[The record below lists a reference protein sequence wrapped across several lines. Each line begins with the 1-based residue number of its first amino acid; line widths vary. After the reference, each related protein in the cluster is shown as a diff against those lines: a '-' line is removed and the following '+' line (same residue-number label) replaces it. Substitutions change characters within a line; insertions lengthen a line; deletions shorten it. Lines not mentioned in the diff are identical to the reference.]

1 MRTAFTLAAFAAG
14 ALAVPY
20 KRDVITNYD
29 VVYVTDVVTV
39 TAGQATPTPQVFSH
53 FHHAHAHPH
62 STTVIEQVSTEAEST
77 YQAPPPSS
85 TPSTSSTPVAEPV
98 TTQQPTSTY
107 VAPTTSS
114 SAAQVYTS
122 TSAAAAAPT
131 SYQDICVYHHNLHRS
146 NHSAPDVAWSDDLAS
161 SAQQIAESC
170 VYAHNTYVSL
180 FQYKFGQTL
189 TLV

>member
-1 MRTAFTLAAFAAG
+1 MRTAFTIAAFAAG

-39 TAGQATPTPQVFSH
+39 TAGAIPTTAFSQIH
-53 FHHAHAHPH
+53 YGHHHSH
-62 STTVIEQVSTEAEST
+62 STTVIEQVSTEAKST
-77 YQAPPPSS
+77 YQAPPPPPSS
-85 TPSTSSTPVAEPV
+85 TPSTSSTPSPSSTPVAEPA

-107 VAPTTSS
+107 VAPTTSAAPTTS
-114 SAAQVYTS
+114 SAPVYTS
-122 TSAAAAAPT
+122 SSAAAAAPT
-131 SYQDICVYHHNLHRS
+131 SYQDIAVYHHNLHRL
-146 NHSAPDVAWSDDLAS
+146 NHSAPAVAWSDDLAS

-180 FQYKFGQTL
+180 L
-189 TLV
+189 

>member
-29 VVYVTDVVTV
+29 IVYVTDVVTV
-39 TAGQATPTPQVFSH
+39 TAGQAEPTQAPVFSH
-53 FHHAHAHPH
+53 YHHAHAHSQ
-62 STTVIEQVSTEAEST
+62 STTVIEQVSTEAKST

-85 TPSTSSTPVAEPV
+85 TPSPSSTPAPEPA

-114 SAAQVYTS
+114 SAVVYS
-122 TSAAAAAPT
+122 SSSAAAAAPT

-170 VYAHNTYVSL
+170 VYAHNTYVSV
-180 FQYKFGQTL
+180 FQCDFGRTL
-189 TLV
+189 TLN